1 MSEAQQNPQGWKT
14 NTVSA
19 LAIAGGLAGYFLD
32 VLTAGECALLVAMGL
47 VGFGL
52 RDAIAK
58 VIADR
63 AATAVDRAKKKL
75 AKPPVQAEPK

>member
-1 MSEAQQNPQGWKT
+1 LSEEAKSPQGWKT
-14 NTVSA
+14 YTVSA
-19 LAIAGGLAGYFLD
+19 LAVLGGLAGYFLD

-63 AATAVDRAKKKL
+63 AATAVDRAKEKL
-75 AKPPVQAEPK
+75 ALPAAKK